1 MRFSSRVHARHR
13 TSGGA
18 DHRSDRG
25 SVLPLVLVFTVVI
38 AIVVIA
44 VADYTTTGLRYGRVV
59 ESRADRLSAADGGL
73 RYAIEKLGKVGHHE
87 CPFIDPPDVNGAA
100 VTLTCTPV
108 GATFGDTEGY
118 ALVLTGESVPPG
130 QALVDAQG
138 AASVAKRI
146 SGLVYMNRLDFSL
159 QAAMQFEN
167 GQLQYTVTPS
177 DPSVD
182 PCPTTH
188 VLRNDGSPIDTSLP
202 TADVRFTSDHF
213 GVVCTTQPWNR
224 NAYLT
229 DDPGTV
235 VNEQGK
241 FSEPDRADLSAL
253 PLNPGPTTNGTC
265 TVFQPGHYTV
275 APALGNYNYF
285 LSGNY
290 LFDGITMSVGN
301 SKVTAGR
308 AVAESN
314 QAIPNTAC
322 INAINGDPVL
332 NVTQAGATFYMQNGA
347 HIEVLQN
354 GTFEVMRRKQGRRFV
369 SIHVLDNSLT
379 WNQDV
384 ILQGPGS
391 NKDMAMHG
399 MVWAPRARITF
410 SNVANIAKAQLLGGA
425 VVSNIKVDSSAGAD
439 GLVISVEP
447 GDITGL
453 LQLDSTATSPD
464 GGVTTIRSIVDYRPS
479 TKYAAATS
487 WRVLD

>member
-1 MRFSSRVHARHR
+1 MKASFRVHATRR
-13 TSGGA
+13 TSRGT
-18 DHRSDRG
+18 DRG
-25 SVLPLVLVFTVVI
+25 TVLPMVLVFTVVI
-38 AIVVIA
+38 SMVVVA

-59 ESRADRLSAADGGL
+59 EARADRLSAADGGL
-73 RYAIEKLGKVGHHE
+73 RYAIQKLERVGNHE
-87 CPFIDPPDVNGAA
+87 CPQINPPDINGAA

-108 GATFGDTEGY
+108 GATFSDTEGY
-118 ALVLTGESVPPG
+118 ALVLTGETVPPG
-130 QALVDAQG
+130 LPLVDAQG
-138 AASVAKRI
+138 GASEVKRI

-159 QAAMQFEN
+159 QAPMQFEN
-167 GQLQYTVTPS
+167 GQMQYTVTASNPS
-177 DPSVD
+177 AD

-188 VLRNDGSPIDTSLP
+188 VLRNNGIAINTSSPS
-202 TADVRFTSDHF
+202 ADVKFTADHF

-224 NAYLT
+224 SANPT
-229 DDPGTV
+229 DNPSTQF

-241 FSEPDRADLSAL
+241 FSEPERADLSAL

-265 TVFQPGHYTV
+265 TVFRPGRYTV

-290 LFDGITMSVGN
+290 LFDGITMAVGN
-301 SKVTAGR
+301 GKVTAGR

-322 INAINGDPVL
+322 INSINGDPVT
-332 NVTQAGATFYMQNGA
+332 NVTQAGATFYLQNGA
-347 HIEVLQN
+347 YFEVRQN
-354 GTFEVMRRKQGRRFV
+354 GTFEIMRRKQGRRFV
-369 SIHVLDNSLT
+369 SIHVLDNSLS
-379 WNQDV
+379 WSQDV

-410 SNVANIAKAQLLGGA
+410 ANVSNIAKAQLLGGA
-425 VVSNIKVDSSAGAD
+425 VVSNIKVDSAAGTA

-453 LQLDSTATSPD
+453 LQLDSTATTSD
-464 GGVTTIRSIVDYRPS
+464 GASTTIRSIVDYRPS